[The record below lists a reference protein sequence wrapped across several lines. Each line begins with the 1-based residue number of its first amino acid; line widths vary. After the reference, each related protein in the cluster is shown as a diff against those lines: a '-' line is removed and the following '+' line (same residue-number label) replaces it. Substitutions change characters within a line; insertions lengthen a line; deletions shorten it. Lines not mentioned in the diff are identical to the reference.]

1 MKKMYWYNGG
11 FYDRPMDG
19 GTEISV
25 GYWQELL
32 DGQAAGKII
41 VSDENDYPI
50 LAEPRPSLD
59 GTRKMV
65 LARIRAYDTS
75 NAVNSFTLNG
85 TAMWLDK
92 AARASLARTLEI
104 LEASG
109 ADSVTVWSDGMPP
122 VPVELSIENARTLL
136 NAVELYAKECMNVTQ
151 THIRAIFDTN
161 DTDEVLLYDYTAGY
175 PEKLTLKFA

>member
-11 FYDRPMDG
+11 FYDRPVAG

-32 DGQAAGKII
+32 DGQAAGKVI
-41 VSDENDYPI
+41 VSDENGHPI
-50 LAEPRPSLD
+50 LTKPCPSLD
-59 GTRKMV
+59 EARDTM

-75 NAVNSFTLNG
+75 DAVNGFTLNG

-104 LEASG
+104 LEASD
-109 ADSVTVWSDGMPP
+109 ADSITVWSDGMPP
-122 VPVELSIENARTLL
+122 VSITLAIKHAHTML
-136 NAVELYAKECMNVTQ
+136 DTVELYAKECMNVTQ
-151 THIRAIFDTN
+151 THIRTIFDIN
-161 DTDEVLLYDYTAGY
+161 DTDKVLSYDYTIGY
-175 PEKLTLKFA
+175 PEKLTLNFA